1 MRLMG
6 KRQLGEMEISEFIV
20 AALIADL
27 ASTPLQDIGVPLING
42 LVPVITLFILETLIS
57 GISMKSIKLRKMLF
71 GAPEIIIKNGKIDES
86 KMFKNRFTL
95 DELMQELRSNGLLNA
110 SSVEYGVLETNG
122 QLNLIIKSEEQ
133 PVTSKLMNISTESPG
148 FAHIIIN
155 EGRVL
160 SNNLK
165 LLGKDERWLNKEL
178 AKQKVKSADSV
189 YLFTLSDNGNI
200 FCQPKE
206 DSK

>member
-1 MRLMG
+1 MG

-160 SNNLK
+160 TNNLK

-206 DSK
+206 NSK

>member
-1 MRLMG
+1 MG

-160 SNNLK
+160 TNNLK

-178 AKQKVKSADSV
+178 SKQKVKSADSV

-206 DSK
+206 NSK

>member
-27 ASTPLQDIGVPLING
+27 AATPLQDIGVPLING
-42 LVPVITLFILETLIS
+42 LVPVITLFTLETIIA
-57 GISMKSIKLRKMLF
+57 GISMKSVKLRKLFF

-95 DELMQELRSNGLLNA
+95 DELMQELRNNGLLNA
-110 SSVEYGVLETNG
+110 STVEYGVLETNG
-122 QLNLIIKSEEQ
+122 KLNIILKAEEQ
-133 PVTSKLMNISTESPG
+133 PATPKLMNIEASSPG
-148 FAHIIIN
+148 YAHIIIN
-155 EGRVL
+155 EGRII

-165 LLGKDERWLNKEL
+165 LLGRDENWLYKEL
-178 AKQKVKSADSV
+178 KNQKINNPQSV

-206 DSK
+206 EKK